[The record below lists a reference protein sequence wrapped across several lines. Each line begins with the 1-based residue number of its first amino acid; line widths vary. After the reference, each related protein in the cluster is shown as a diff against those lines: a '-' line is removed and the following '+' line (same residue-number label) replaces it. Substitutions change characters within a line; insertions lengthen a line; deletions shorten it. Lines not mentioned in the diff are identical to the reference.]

1 MKKILAAFDGLK
13 YSKSTRD
20 HALAV
25 AKQSGAHL
33 VGVFLDDYTY
43 TSYKIYE
50 LITKQGVSES
60 MVEKYEARDKQVRN
74 DAAADFIRCCEKE
87 GLEFSIHHDR
97 NIALTELKHESVYS
111 DLLVIDAKETLTHY
125 NEKRPTRF
133 IRDLLA
139 DAQCPV
145 LLVPSRYKP
154 ISKLVLLFDGEPSS
168 VHAIKMFSYML
179 PFMKDLQ
186 AEVLVVKQPGETL
199 HLPDDRLMKEF
210 MKRHFPKAT
219 YTILKGL
226 AEVEILSYLKEQKEN
241 LLVVLGAYRR
251 GAVSRW
257 FRQSMADA
265 LMKAIKAPLF
275 IAHNK

>member
-20 HALAV
+20 YSV
-25 AKQSGAHL
+25 FIAKQSGAHL
-33 VGVFLDDYTY
+33 VGTFLDDPAY

-60 MVEKYEARDKQVRN
+60 MLEKYESEDKLSRTV
-74 DAAADFIRCCEKE
+74 AAKDFKQQCEKE
-87 GLEFSIHHDR
+87 GIEFNIHHDR
-97 NIALTELKHESVYS
+97 SIAITALKHESIYS
-111 DLLVIDAKETLTHY
+111 DLLVIDANETLTHY
-125 NEKRPTRF
+125 SEKLPTRF
-133 IRDLLA
+133 IRELLA

-145 LLVPSRYKP
+145 LLVPARYKP
-154 ISKLVLLFDGEPSS
+154 VTKIILLFDGEPSS

-179 PFMKDLQ
+179 PQMKDLQ

-199 HLPDDRLMKEF
+199 HIPDDRLMKEF
-210 MKRHFPKAT
+210 MKRHFPKAV
-219 YTILKGL
+219 YTVLKGL
-226 AEVEILSYLKEQKEN
+226 AEIEILSYLKEQKEN
-241 LLVVLGAYRR
+241 LLVILGAYRR
-251 GAVSRW
+251 SSISRW

-265 LMKAIKAPLF
+265 LMKEIKAPLF